1 LPTGVL
7 SDSRSDKIKEK
18 ENRMKNVEMSVKG
31 EILTVTIN
39 LSKDFGRSKS
49 GKTVVVAS
57 TDGFVSVPGKDGV
70 KINLNVNK

>member
-1 LPTGVL
+1 
-7 SDSRSDKIKEK
+7 
-18 ENRMKNVEMSVKG
+18 MKNVEMSVKG